1 VGGGQSSFGVRAGA
15 VMASCAAGFLTH
27 CAMVDTIDG
36 RFDQIN
42 RSSAYA
48 RAAASFS
55 TAKALACG
63 SDGNGAA

>member
-1 VGGGQSSFGVRAGA
+1 
-15 VMASCAAGFLTH
+15 
-27 CAMVDTIDG
+27 MVDTIDG

-42 RSSAYA
+42 RSLAYA